1 MDGGEVGRAGTVPTS
16 RRLAGDLAEA
26 AIAAHLRAKG
36 WRILG
41 RNVRV
46 GRCELDIVALDAA
59 GTLVIVE
66 VRSRSAPGFGA
77 PEDSI
82 DAAKVARLYGA
93 GWQLMRAGHLPDGR
107 RLPGLRSVPG
117 GRRLEGAPFRVD
129 LVTVIRQAGTRGWRI
144 TRHLWGLSAAE
155 GQAP

>member
-1 MDGGEVGRAGTVPTS
+1 MDDGKIGREGTAPTS

-26 AIAAHLRAKG
+26 VIAAHLEAMG

-59 GTLVIVE
+59 GILVIVE
-66 VRSRSAPGFGA
+66 VRSRSTPGFGA
-77 PEDSI
+77 PEESI

-107 RLPGLRSVPG
+107 RLPDLSRVPE
-117 GRRLEGAPFRVD
+117 GRRLDAVPFRVD
-129 LVTVIRQAGTRGWRI
+129 LVTVIRQVGTGCWRMG
-144 TRHLWGLSAAE
+144 RHLWGLSVT
-155 GQAP
+155 